1 MPFTRGFGIPELI
14 IILVVVLIIFGV
26 GRLGEVGGAMGKGI
40 REFRKAQS
48 GDDADRILPEE
59 ETPVSTN
66 RSARH

>member
-26 GRLGEVGGAMGKGI
+26 GRLGEVGGAMGKAI

-48 GDDADRILPEE
+48 GDDSVDSSPEE
-59 ETPVSTN
+59 EAPVSTN
-66 RSARH
+66 RSSRH

>member
-26 GRLGEVGGAMGKGI
+26 GRLGEVGGAMGKAI

-48 GDDADRILPEE
+48 GDDSLEPSSEDEA
-59 ETPVSTN
+59 PVSTK